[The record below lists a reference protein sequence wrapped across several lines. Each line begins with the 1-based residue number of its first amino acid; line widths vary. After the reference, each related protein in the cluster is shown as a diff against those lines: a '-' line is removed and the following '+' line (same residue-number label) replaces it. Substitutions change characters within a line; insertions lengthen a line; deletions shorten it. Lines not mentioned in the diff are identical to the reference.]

1 MRVGLY
7 GFFGMG
13 NLGNEGSLAAVLAH
27 LRAHHPDVEVVCFG
41 ADPVQVEREHGIPG
55 RRLMAYRAAPGDR
68 RPVTQLRK
76 VLGRVWDLPRTAGLV
91 GSVDVLAVP
100 GTGVLESRLMST
112 PWGLPYWMAVAFT
125 VSRVRRRPAALVSV
139 GAEPATRRSTR
150 LLMARTIRAARHV
163 SYRDESSR
171 AAAASMGTTGRP
183 GTVAPDVAFLL
194 PDPVGVPVRPGHVA
208 VGVMTFLG
216 GADDPGRGEEVLDRY
231 VERMTE
237 ALTRLVGRGRTV
249 TLLVGDR
256 ADVVLAERL
265 EAAVRR
271 RCPDAGPAAV
281 TTSRADDLAG
291 LMAEMAAAEVVVAS
305 RFHNVIC
312 ALKAA
317 RPVVSLGYAGKNRVL
332 LEQFGLVGF
341 DQPIDDVDVDR
352 LVADVEDLASR
363 SAELGAAVAA
373 ARDAVEA
380 RAAEH
385 VEAVCEALLSAAP
398 RQGRRRRSG

>member
-1 MRVGLY
+1 
-7 GFFGMG
+7 
-13 NLGNEGSLAAVLAH
+13 
-27 LRAHHPDVEVVCFG
+27 
-41 ADPVQVEREHGIPG
+41 
-55 RRLMAYRAAPGDR
+55 
-68 RPVTQLRK
+68 
-76 VLGRVWDLPRTAGLV
+76 
-91 GSVDVLAVP
+91 
-100 GTGVLESRLMST
+100 
-112 PWGLPYWMAVAFT
+112 
-125 VSRVRRRPAALVSV
+125 
-139 GAEPATRRSTR
+139 
-150 LLMARTIRAARHV
+150 
-163 SYRDESSR
+163 
-171 AAAASMGTTGRP
+171 GTTGRP

-216 GADDPGRGEEVLDRY
+216 GADDPGRGEAVRDRY

-332 LEQFGLVGF
+332 LEQFGLGAF